1 MKLEQEIVN
10 RIRELRTSKNMTQ
23 EQLADKIGFAVSYL
37 GRIEWGKSAN
47 IQIST
52 LEKIIEALD
61 GDYPAFFHALSLSKN
76 KDELLNIIERIVNI
90 EQK

>member
-37 GRIEWGKSAN
+37 GRIEWEVCKHSNKYTGKNYRS
-47 IQIST
+47 
-52 LEKIIEALD
+52 
-61 GDYPAFFHALSLSKN
+61 P
-76 KDELLNIIERIVNI
+76 
-90 EQK
+90 